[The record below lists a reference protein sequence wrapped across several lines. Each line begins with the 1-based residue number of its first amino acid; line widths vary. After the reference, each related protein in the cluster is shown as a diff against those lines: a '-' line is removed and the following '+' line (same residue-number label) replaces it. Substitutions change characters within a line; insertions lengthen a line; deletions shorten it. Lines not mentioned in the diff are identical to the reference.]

1 MYKKFNVAIIVVIAF
16 GIGYS
21 VNNIA
26 VSDTNTKIAVVDT
39 TQLITNSNEVKKL
52 KTEQQAKLKQI
63 QSTLEKARE
72 ELSKETDPQKAAQL
86 EEKYRNEI
94 NNQKIAMDENYNKKV
109 KELDNKIHI
118 AVSEKAKQ
126 LNYDLILPKDIVFW
140 GGTDITSEI
149 EKVIK

>member
-1 MYKKFNVAIIVVIAF
+1 MYKKFNVAIIVALAF

-26 VSDTNTKIAVVDT
+26 ISDTNTMVAVVDT
-39 TQLITNSNEVKKL
+39 TKLITNSADVKNL
-52 KTEQQAKLKQI
+52 KTEQQEKLKQI
-63 QSTLEKARE
+63 QKTLEKARE
-72 ELSKETDPQKAAQL
+72 EISKETDPQKAAQL
-86 EEKYRNEI
+86 EEKYRDEI
-94 NNQKIAMDENYNKKV
+94 NNQKIAMDENYNRKV
-109 KELDNKIHI
+109 KELDNKIHL
-118 AVSEKAKQ
+118 AVTEKAKQ

>member
-94 NNQKIAMDENYNKKV
+94 NSQKIAMDENYNKKV